1 VRGIPFTFDG
11 SVPYLASLGYLALFG
26 SVFAFIA
33 YLTLLQRI
41 GAGRAGYTAVVIP
54 VLAMATSTVFEG
66 YRWSDIGLLGMVLV
80 LVGNV
85 LMLRR

>member
-1 VRGIPFTFDG
+1 MRGIPFTFDG

-26 SVFAFIA
+26 SAFAFIA

-54 VLAMATSTVFEG
+54 VLAMATPRPSSRATAG
-66 YRWSDIGLLGMVLV
+66 PTSGSSAWCSCSSGTS
-80 LVGNV
+80 
-85 LMLRR
+85 